1 MPKTSE
7 HHVPLRL
14 NPLIPPINYEA
25 PVPPPHTPK
34 AHEYEQTPPDKRP
47 LPSRPSLENL
57 PRSAVN
63 AGTKGTSAKE
73 PSKQPSHSRPM
84 NQAPPWSMSGITPWS
99 TGARP
104 LSDIREITEPSLAEL
119 THSKPLPD
127 TPKSVTTELRRKCSL
142 SRKGSLLSRKGS
154 LTRKTSLKS
163 APSPADSYHERRGR
177 HSTPVRTPVSDHS
190 SIYSIPIG
198 SVPPRSSSRNRGR
211 RAVSLP
217 RVSSL
222 GPPPAPPRGLGF
234 TIPNRGQSRSPV
246 REYASRYD
254 PVSSDVVQTV
264 PPRTFGRVSSGE
276 VLEFPTHR
284 HPRVAVELQIGA
296 PLFVGGGSLEGNV
309 KITVEDVDRTRHKRA
324 LYISRIS
331 IDLLGAEEMCI
342 GKRDIFLNLATEL
355 IDPDNPPPLNMVES
369 QKPCS
374 PTDPFWLMKP
384 SVTTMPFSLSMPLD
398 VGPPPFQSKLAQ
410 IRYVLCATLLI
421 RDKGTQYLVRS
432 SQDVSVLSVYDPEK
446 ALMSLPSPLT
456 ASDEYTKP
464 RGSAL
469 EIVRVTAGLHRQVW
483 VSGTTIF
490 VDVHIVNNTRKRI
503 KKLELNLER
512 DILCYNHTAASTREK
527 SASQARIFDNNERTM
542 LNKTTIKPGT
552 HGWSGVA
559 PHSTDM
565 RTCGLELPRGHAT
578 VKCGKFFEVRY
589 FLNIAVSG
597 THSKLVT
604 VQLPIVLIHMNSLDV
619 VPNSVAQVAA
629 AIEEKRIGDRGRRPS
644 SREPSRRP
652 SISVPGR
659 AFAAPRMQSLDR
671 MRREVDDLQEI
682 EQILQHSPRKYKIGV
697 QTHPDGGKERVIR
710 RVQSAAGGISQQPST
725 RVNGHKPK
733 PDNNSL
739 NSSLGLGYGY
749 GHGYSVYSNPTAY
762 ANEYT
767 ALIHGGTAAMV
778 SSEND
783 LPSQRYNQPHFPP
796 ASSTA
801 TLPNPQTNPA
811 AFVTPP
817 NPANPRAGTRNP
829 RIVLEQSESLESMR
843 QRLRHVKSNET
854 TRSQQSQGG
863 AGDPSNPHPRIGLG
877 LQRSLS
883 HGGHSRSGS
892 SGSYAGGGGG
902 SECGNEAAKGQHH
915 SSSSEQEST
924 HLALS
929 AGRLPQRRAEP
940 WACV

>member
-1 MPKTSE
+1 MS
-7 HHVPLRL
+7 
-14 NPLIPPINYEA
+14 
-25 PVPPPHTPK
+25 
-34 AHEYEQTPPDKRP
+34 
-47 LPSRPSLENL
+47 
-57 PRSAVN
+57 
-63 AGTKGTSAKE
+63 
-73 PSKQPSHSRPM
+73 
-84 NQAPPWSMSGITPWS
+84 QAPPWSMSGTTPWS
-99 TGARP
+99 TAARP

-127 TPKSVTTELRRKCSL
+127 TPKSATTDLRRKCSL
-142 SRKGSLLSRKGS
+142 TRKGSLLSRKGS

-163 APSPADSYHERRGR
+163 AHSPANSYHERRGR

-254 PVSSDVVQTV
+254 PLSSDVVQTI

-276 VLEFPTHR
+276 ILEFPTHR

-309 KITVEDVDRTRHKRA
+309 KVTVEDVERTRHKRA

-331 IDLLGAEEMCI
+331 IDLLGAEEMCT

-355 IDPDNPPPLNMVES
+355 IDADNPPPLNMVES
-369 QKPCS
+369 QKQCS

-384 SVTTMPFSLSMPLD
+384 SVTTIPFSLSMPLD

-421 RDKGTQYLVRS
+421 RDKGTQYLVRT

-456 ASDEYTKP
+456 ASDEYTRP

-469 EIVRVTAGLHRQVW
+469 EVVRVTAGLHRQVW

-512 DILCYNHTAASTREK
+512 NILCYNHTAASTREK
-527 SASQARIFDNNERTM
+527 SASQARIFDNNERTV
-542 LNKTTIKPGT
+542 LNKTIIKPGT

-589 FLNIAVSG
+589 FLNIAVSS
-597 THSKLVT
+597 THSKFVT

-629 AIEEKRIGDRGRRPS
+629 AIEEKRGGAPGERGRRSS
-644 SREPSRRP
+644 SRGPSRRP
-652 SISVPGR
+652 SISVQGR

-671 MRREVDDLQEI
+671 MRKEMADLHEV
-682 EQILQHSPRKYKIGV
+682 EQILEHSPRKYKIGV
-697 QTHPDGGKERVIR
+697 QTNPHGGKERVIR
-710 RVQSAAGGISQQPST
+710 RVQSAAGGISRPSSSS
-725 RVNGHKPK
+725 VNDHKPK

-749 GHGYSVYSNPTAY
+749 GYGYGGNPATY

-767 ALIHGGTAAMV
+767 ALIHGGNAGMS

-783 LPSQRYNQPHFPP
+783 VPSSHQPCPDYPNQRQVGP

-801 TLPNPQTNPA
+801 TLPNPKTHPA
-811 AFVTPP
+811 AYVTPP
-817 NPANPRAGTRNP
+817 NPSDAPVGGPRNP

-843 QRLRHVKSNET
+843 RRLRHVKSNET
-854 TRSQQSQGG
+854 TRSQASQGGGSNGG

-892 SGSYAGGGGG
+892 NGSYAGGGSDCGGSIHAGKGRGRENGG
-902 SECGNEAAKGQHH
+902 SE
-915 SSSSEQEST
+915 ST
-924 HLALS
+924 RPTVPPLGLAVNP
-929 AGRLPQRRAEP
+929 AGGISHFPLVGFRSVELGHGGGGGGGGSG
-940 WACV
+940 

>member
-1 MPKTSE
+1 
-7 HHVPLRL
+7 
-14 NPLIPPINYEA
+14 
-25 PVPPPHTPK
+25 
-34 AHEYEQTPPDKRP
+34 
-47 LPSRPSLENL
+47 
-57 PRSAVN
+57 
-63 AGTKGTSAKE
+63 
-73 PSKQPSHSRPM
+73 
-84 NQAPPWSMSGITPWS
+84 MSGVTPWS

-355 IDPDNPPPLNMVES
+355 IDSDNPPPLNMVES

-432 SQDVSVLSVYDPEK
+432 SQDVSVLSVYDRRCSRLEKDQTNIVAAEK

-512 DILCYNHTAASTREK
+512 DILCYNHVGLQSFWGKHAYRLRRQHQPEKSRQARLASLTITSGPCSTRRPSSLELM
-527 SASQARIFDNNERTM
+527 AGLAWHLTPQ
-542 LNKTTIKPGT
+542 
-552 HGWSGVA
+552 
-559 PHSTDM
+559 
-565 RTCGLELPRGHAT
+565 TCGHAAWSFLADMQPSSVVSRMMPT
-578 VKCGKFFEVRY
+578 LKEYSHVTGKFFEVRY

-597 THSKLVT
+597 THS
-604 VQLPIVLIHMNSLDV
+604 
-619 VPNSVAQVAA
+619 
-629 AIEEKRIGDRGRRPS
+629 
-644 SREPSRRP
+644 
-652 SISVPGR
+652 
-659 AFAAPRMQSLDR
+659 
-671 MRREVDDLQEI
+671 
-682 EQILQHSPRKYKIGV
+682 
-697 QTHPDGGKERVIR
+697 
-710 RVQSAAGGISQQPST
+710 
-725 RVNGHKPK
+725 
-733 PDNNSL
+733 
-739 NSSLGLGYGY
+739 
-749 GHGYSVYSNPTAY
+749 
-762 ANEYT
+762 
-767 ALIHGGTAAMV
+767 
-778 SSEND
+778 
-783 LPSQRYNQPHFPP
+783 
-796 ASSTA
+796 
-801 TLPNPQTNPA
+801 
-811 AFVTPP
+811 
-817 NPANPRAGTRNP
+817 
-829 RIVLEQSESLESMR
+829 
-843 QRLRHVKSNET
+843 
-854 TRSQQSQGG
+854 
-863 AGDPSNPHPRIGLG
+863 
-877 LQRSLS
+877 
-883 HGGHSRSGS
+883 
-892 SGSYAGGGGG
+892 
-902 SECGNEAAKGQHH
+902 
-915 SSSSEQEST
+915 
-924 HLALS
+924 
-929 AGRLPQRRAEP
+929 
-940 WACV
+940 

>member
-1 MPKTSE
+1 
-7 HHVPLRL
+7 
-14 NPLIPPINYEA
+14 
-25 PVPPPHTPK
+25 
-34 AHEYEQTPPDKRP
+34 
-47 LPSRPSLENL
+47 
-57 PRSAVN
+57 
-63 AGTKGTSAKE
+63 
-73 PSKQPSHSRPM
+73 
-84 NQAPPWSMSGITPWS
+84 MSGTTPWS
-99 TGARP
+99 TAARP

-127 TPKSVTTELRRKCSL
+127 TPKSATTDLRRKCSL
-142 SRKGSLLSRKGS
+142 TRKGSLLSRKGS

-163 APSPADSYHERRGR
+163 APSPANSYHERRGR

-198 SVPPRSSSRNRGR
+198 SVPPRSSSRKRGR

-254 PVSSDVVQTV
+254 PLSSDVVQTI

-276 VLEFPTHR
+276 ILEFPTHR

-309 KITVEDVDRTRHKRA
+309 KVTVEDVERTRHKRA

-331 IDLLGAEEMCI
+331 IDLLGAEEMCT

-369 QKPCS
+369 QKQCS

-421 RDKGTQYLVRS
+421 RDKGTQYLVRT

-456 ASDEYTKP
+456 ASDEYTRP

-469 EIVRVTAGLHRQVW
+469 QVVRVTAGLHRQ
-483 VSGTTIF
+483 
-490 VDVHIVNNTRKRI
+490 
-503 KKLELNLER
+503 
-512 DILCYNHTAASTREK
+512 TAASTREK
-527 SASQARIFDNNERTM
+527 SASQARIFDNNERTV
-542 LNKTTIKPGT
+542 LNKTIIKPGT

-589 FLNIAVSG
+589 FLNIAVSS
-597 THSKLVT
+597 THSKFVT

-629 AIEEKRIGDRGRRPS
+629 AIEEKRGGALGERGRRSS
-644 SREPSRRP
+644 SRRPSRRP
-652 SISVPGR
+652 SISVQGR

-671 MRREVDDLQEI
+671 MRKEMADLHEV
-682 EQILQHSPRKYKIGV
+682 EQILEHSPRKYKI
-697 QTHPDGGKERVIR
+697 
-710 RVQSAAGGISQQPST
+710 
-725 RVNGHKPK
+725 
-733 PDNNSL
+733 
-739 NSSLGLGYGY
+739 
-749 GHGYSVYSNPTAY
+749 
-762 ANEYT
+762 
-767 ALIHGGTAAMV
+767 
-778 SSEND
+778 
-783 LPSQRYNQPHFPP
+783 
-796 ASSTA
+796 
-801 TLPNPQTNPA
+801 
-811 AFVTPP
+811 
-817 NPANPRAGTRNP
+817 
-829 RIVLEQSESLESMR
+829 
-843 QRLRHVKSNET
+843 
-854 TRSQQSQGG
+854 
-863 AGDPSNPHPRIGLG
+863 
-877 LQRSLS
+877 
-883 HGGHSRSGS
+883 
-892 SGSYAGGGGG
+892 
-902 SECGNEAAKGQHH
+902 
-915 SSSSEQEST
+915 
-924 HLALS
+924 
-929 AGRLPQRRAEP
+929 
-940 WACV
+940 

>member
-1 MPKTSE
+1 
-7 HHVPLRL
+7 
-14 NPLIPPINYEA
+14 
-25 PVPPPHTPK
+25 
-34 AHEYEQTPPDKRP
+34 
-47 LPSRPSLENL
+47 
-57 PRSAVN
+57 
-63 AGTKGTSAKE
+63 
-73 PSKQPSHSRPM
+73 
-84 NQAPPWSMSGITPWS
+84 MSGVTPWS

-432 SQDVSVLSVYDPEK
+432 SQDVSVLSVYDRRCSRLEKDQTNIVAAEK

-512 DILCYNHTAASTREK
+512 DILCYNHVGLQSFWGKHAYRLRRQHQPEKSRQARLASLTITSGPCSTRRPSSLELM
-527 SASQARIFDNNERTM
+527 AGLAWHLTPQ
-542 LNKTTIKPGT
+542 
-552 HGWSGVA
+552 
-559 PHSTDM
+559 
-565 RTCGLELPRGHAT
+565 TCGHAAWSFLADMQPSSVVSRMMPT
-578 VKCGKFFEVRY
+578 LKEYSHVTGKFFEVRY

-597 THSKLVT
+597 THS
-604 VQLPIVLIHMNSLDV
+604 
-619 VPNSVAQVAA
+619 
-629 AIEEKRIGDRGRRPS
+629 
-644 SREPSRRP
+644 
-652 SISVPGR
+652 
-659 AFAAPRMQSLDR
+659 
-671 MRREVDDLQEI
+671 
-682 EQILQHSPRKYKIGV
+682 
-697 QTHPDGGKERVIR
+697 
-710 RVQSAAGGISQQPST
+710 
-725 RVNGHKPK
+725 
-733 PDNNSL
+733 
-739 NSSLGLGYGY
+739 
-749 GHGYSVYSNPTAY
+749 
-762 ANEYT
+762 
-767 ALIHGGTAAMV
+767 
-778 SSEND
+778 
-783 LPSQRYNQPHFPP
+783 
-796 ASSTA
+796 
-801 TLPNPQTNPA
+801 
-811 AFVTPP
+811 
-817 NPANPRAGTRNP
+817 
-829 RIVLEQSESLESMR
+829 
-843 QRLRHVKSNET
+843 
-854 TRSQQSQGG
+854 
-863 AGDPSNPHPRIGLG
+863 
-877 LQRSLS
+877 
-883 HGGHSRSGS
+883 
-892 SGSYAGGGGG
+892 
-902 SECGNEAAKGQHH
+902 
-915 SSSSEQEST
+915 
-924 HLALS
+924 
-929 AGRLPQRRAEP
+929 
-940 WACV
+940 

>member
-1 MPKTSE
+1 
-7 HHVPLRL
+7 
-14 NPLIPPINYEA
+14 
-25 PVPPPHTPK
+25 
-34 AHEYEQTPPDKRP
+34 
-47 LPSRPSLENL
+47 
-57 PRSAVN
+57 
-63 AGTKGTSAKE
+63 
-73 PSKQPSHSRPM
+73 
-84 NQAPPWSMSGITPWS
+84 MSGTTPWS
-99 TGARP
+99 TAARP

-127 TPKSVTTELRRKCSL
+127 TPKSATTDLRRKCSL
-142 SRKGSLLSRKGS
+142 TRKGSLLSRKGS

-163 APSPADSYHERRGR
+163 APSPANSYHERRGR

-198 SVPPRSSSRNRGR
+198 SVPPRSSSRKRGR

-254 PVSSDVVQTV
+254 PLSSDVVQTI

-276 VLEFPTHR
+276 ILEFPTHR

-309 KITVEDVDRTRHKRA
+309 KVTVEDVERTRHKRA

-331 IDLLGAEEMCI
+331 IDLLGAEEMCT

-369 QKPCS
+369 QKQCS

-421 RDKGTQYLVRS
+421 RDKGTQYLVRT

-456 ASDEYTKP
+456 ASDEYTRP

-469 EIVRVTAGLHRQVW
+469 QVVRVTAGLHRQVW

-527 SASQARIFDNNERTM
+527 SASQARIFDNNERTV
-542 LNKTTIKPGT
+542 LNKTIIKPGT

-589 FLNIAVSG
+589 FLNIAVSS
-597 THSKLVT
+597 THSKFVT

-629 AIEEKRIGDRGRRPS
+629 AIEEKRGGALGERGRRSS
-644 SREPSRRP
+644 SRGPSRRP
-652 SISVPGR
+652 SISVQGR

-671 MRREVDDLQEI
+671 MRKEMADLHEV
-682 EQILQHSPRKYKIGV
+682 EQILEHSPRKYKI
-697 QTHPDGGKERVIR
+697 
-710 RVQSAAGGISQQPST
+710 
-725 RVNGHKPK
+725 
-733 PDNNSL
+733 
-739 NSSLGLGYGY
+739 
-749 GHGYSVYSNPTAY
+749 
-762 ANEYT
+762 
-767 ALIHGGTAAMV
+767 
-778 SSEND
+778 
-783 LPSQRYNQPHFPP
+783 
-796 ASSTA
+796 
-801 TLPNPQTNPA
+801 
-811 AFVTPP
+811 
-817 NPANPRAGTRNP
+817 
-829 RIVLEQSESLESMR
+829 
-843 QRLRHVKSNET
+843 
-854 TRSQQSQGG
+854 
-863 AGDPSNPHPRIGLG
+863 
-877 LQRSLS
+877 
-883 HGGHSRSGS
+883 
-892 SGSYAGGGGG
+892 
-902 SECGNEAAKGQHH
+902 
-915 SSSSEQEST
+915 
-924 HLALS
+924 
-929 AGRLPQRRAEP
+929 
-940 WACV
+940 